1 MSFLRHG
8 QIYRSDGFANR
19 GQRIPLAPA
28 IVSMSLRP
36 ATPWRVGLHQS
47 PPPLRRLVSMLQEV
61 LVGVN
66 HHLMGGGEF
75 STGLDSSGVCGPR
88 TPNRG
93 HVYACPTGKA
103 LHRGEA
109 GRSTQGW
116 WDASATSFTVCA
128 ASTGV
133 QPSVSS
139 SRALSALLSSKR
151 TFALSLLSLSACS
164 HPELLVSPL
173 LDVTA

>member
-36 ATPWRVGLHQS
+36 AIPWRVGLHQS

-75 STGLDSSGVCGPR
+75 STGLDSFICQAPRMLCLGGLLRSG
-88 TPNRG
+88 
-93 HVYACPTGKA
+93 K
-103 LHRGEA
+103 
-109 GRSTQGW
+109 
-116 WDASATSFTVCA
+116 
-128 ASTGV
+128 TGV
-133 QPSVSS
+133 HTFG
-139 SRALSALLSSKR
+139 RAR
-151 TFALSLLSLSACS
+151 G
-164 HPELLVSPL
+164 
-173 LDVTA
+173 